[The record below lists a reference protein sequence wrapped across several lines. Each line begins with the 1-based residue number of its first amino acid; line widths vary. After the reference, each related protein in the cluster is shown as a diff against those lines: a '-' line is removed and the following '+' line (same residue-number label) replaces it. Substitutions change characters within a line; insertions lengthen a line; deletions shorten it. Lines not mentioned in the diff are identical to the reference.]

1 MTNQSSAI
9 VKTILSHLRDSG
21 QLDLLGEVVDG
32 LVQTSEYKNSKN
44 HVVVTSAADLGAS
57 ELKQIHSYLH
67 KSLGD
72 TYELTQVVD
81 SGLVAGF
88 TLQVNDTFIDASV
101 LGKINSVHNKLTAKE

>member
-32 LVQTSEYKNSKN
+32 LSHSSEYQNSKN
-44 HVVVTSAADLGAS
+44 HVLVTSASALGAL
-57 ELKQIHSYLH
+57 ELKQIHSYLR
-67 KSLGD
+67 KSIGD
-72 TYELTQVVD
+72 TYELVEAVD
-81 SGLVAGF
+81 PGLVAGF

>member
-1 MTNQSSAI
+1 MTNQASAI

-21 QLDLLGEVVDG
+21 QQDLLGEVVDG
-32 LVQTSEYKNSKN
+32 LLHSSQYKNSKN
-44 HVVVTSAADLGAS
+44 HVLVTSAQSLSAT

-72 TYELTQVVD
+72 SYELGEITD
-81 SGLVAGF
+81 PSLVAGF

-101 LGKINSVHNKLTAKE
+101 LGKINTVSYILTAKE